1 MVGGIPVVEQQPHE
15 IVWTLVN
22 VCVAARCIQVI
33 AELGVADHIEDQP
46 VGVGELASSCEVNA
60 DALDRVLRL
69 LTAYG
74 VFDREEGRYLH
85 TPASRLL
92 QSDHPMTMR
101 PFARMMGLPL
111 GWGSLTELAHSIR
124 TGLPAIEIL
133 EPKGLWAYLQ
143 NHPDEAEIFGRAMTA
158 KAGAE
163 VAAVVAAYDFTRFG
177 IIADVGGGRGHLLRA
192 VLDAAPTAEGIL
204 FDLPEVINTVDD
216 LDHQRL
222 TAVAGDFFVDALPAA
237 DAYVLMEVLH
247 DWADQECSAILN
259 AIRRAAPANSTLL
272 IVEGVIPEE
281 RTDPR
286 ALTLDIIMLTITGG
300 RERTAAQFSALLDRA
315 GFQLNRVI
323 DTASPMRIVEA
334 RPI

>member
-1 MVGGIPVVEQQPHE
+1 VAPQQPHE

-22 VCVAARCIQVI
+22 VCVAARCIHVI

-46 VGVGELASSCEVNA
+46 VSVGELASSCEVNA

-69 LTAYG
+69 LTAHG
-74 VFDREEGRYLH
+74 VFDREDGRYRH

-92 QSDHPMTMR
+92 RSDQPMTMR
-101 PFARMMGLPL
+101 PFARMMGLPF

-163 VAAVVAAYDFTRFG
+163 VAAVLAGYDFRPFG
-177 IIADVGGGRGHLLRA
+177 TIADIGGGRGHLLRA
-192 VLDAAPTAEGIL
+192 VLDTAPTAEGIL
-204 FDLPEVINTVDD
+204 FDLPEVINTVGDVD
-216 LDHQRL
+216 QQRL
-222 TAVAGDFFVDALPAA
+222 TVVAGDFFVDALPVA

-247 DWADQECSAILN
+247 DWADQECITILN

-286 ALTLDIIMLTITGG
+286 ALTLDIIMLTVTGG

-315 GFQLNRVI
+315 GFHLNRVI

>member
-1 MVGGIPVVEQQPHE
+1 VAQQQPHE

-22 VCVAARCIQVI
+22 VCVAARCIHVI

-46 VGVGELASSCEVNA
+46 VSVGELASSCEVNA

-69 LTAYG
+69 LTAHG
-74 VFDREEGRYLH
+74 VFNREDGRYRH

-92 QSDHPMTMR
+92 RSDQPMTMR
-101 PFARMMGLPL
+101 PFARMMGLPF

-143 NHPDEAEIFGRAMTA
+143 NHPDEAAIFGRAMTA

-163 VAAVVAAYDFTRFG
+163 VAAVLAGYDFRPFG
-177 IIADVGGGRGHLLRA
+177 TIADIGGGRGHLLRA

-216 LDHQRL
+216 GDQQGL
-222 TAVAGDFFVDALPAA
+222 TAVAGDFFVDALPVA

-247 DWADQECSAILN
+247 DWADQECITILN

-272 IVEGVIPEE
+272 IVESVIPEE

-286 ALTLDIIMLTITGG
+286 ALTLDIIMLTVTGG

-315 GFQLNRVI
+315 GFHLNRVI
-323 DTASPMRIVEA
+323 ETVSPMRIVEA

>member
-1 MVGGIPVVEQQPHE
+1 VAQQQPHE

-22 VCVAARCIQVI
+22 VCVAARCIHVI

-46 VGVGELASSCEVNA
+46 VSVGELASSCEVNA

-69 LTAYG
+69 LTAHG
-74 VFDREEGRYLH
+74 VFDREDGRYRH

-101 PFARMMGLPL
+101 SFARMMGLPL

-133 EPKGLWAYLQ
+133 EPKGFWAYLQ
-143 NHPDEAEIFGRAMTA
+143 NHPDEAAIFGRAMTA
-158 KAGAE
+158 KAGSD
-163 VAAVVAAYDFTRFG
+163 VAAVLAAYDFTRFG
-177 IIADVGGGRGHLLRA
+177 TIADIGGGRGHLLRG
-192 VLDAAPTAEGIL
+192 VLDAVPTAEGLL

-216 LDHQRL
+216 GDQQRL
-222 TAVAGDFFVDALPAA
+222 TAVAGDFFVDALPVA
-237 DAYVLMEVLH
+237 DAYILMEVLH
-247 DWADQECSAILN
+247 DWADQECIAILT
-259 AIRRAAPANSTLL
+259 AIRRAAPADSTLL
-272 IVEGVIPEE
+272 IVEGVIPEG

-286 ALTLDIIMLTITGG
+286 AVTLDIIMLTITGG

-315 GFQLNRVI
+315 GFHFNRVI

-334 RPI
+334 RLI

>member
-1 MVGGIPVVEQQPHE
+1 M
-15 IVWTLVN
+15 
-22 VCVAARCIQVI
+22 I

-46 VGVGELASSCEVNA
+46 VSVGELASSCEVNA

-69 LTAYG
+69 LTAHG
-74 VFDREEGRYLH
+74 VFDREDGRYRH

-92 QSDHPMTMR
+92 RSDQPMTMR
-101 PFARMMGLPL
+101 PFARMMGLPF

-163 VAAVVAAYDFTRFG
+163 VAAVLAGYDFRPFG
-177 IIADVGGGRGHLLRA
+177 TIADIGGGRGHLLRA
-192 VLDAAPTAEGIL
+192 VLDTAPTAEGIL
-204 FDLPEVINTVDD
+204 FDLPEVINTVGDVD
-216 LDHQRL
+216 QQRL
-222 TAVAGDFFVDALPAA
+222 TVVAGDFFVDALPVA

-247 DWADQECSAILN
+247 DWADQECITILN

-286 ALTLDIIMLTITGG
+286 ALTLDIIMLTVTGG

-315 GFQLNRVI
+315 GFHLNRVI

>member
-1 MVGGIPVVEQQPHE
+1 VAQQQPHE

-22 VCVAARCIQVI
+22 ICVAARCIHLI

-46 VGVGELASSCEVNA
+46 VSVDELASSCAVNP

-69 LTAYG
+69 LAAHG
-74 VFDREEGRYLH
+74 VFDRQDGTYRH

-111 GWGSLTELAHSIR
+111 GWDSLTELAHSIR
-124 TGLPAIEIL
+124 TGSPAVEIL
-133 EPKGLWAYLQ
+133 EPKGLWTYLQ

-158 KAGAE
+158 KAGAD
-163 VAAVVAAYDFTRFG
+163 VAAVVAVYDFTSFG
-177 IIADVGGGRGHLLRA
+177 TIADIGGGRGHLLRA
-192 VLDAAPTAEGIL
+192 VLDAAPTAKGVL
-204 FDLPEVINTVDD
+204 FDLPEVINALDDVDQ
-216 LDHQRL
+216 QRL
-222 TAVAGDFFVDALPAA
+222 TAVAGDFFVDALPVA

-247 DWADQECSAILN
+247 DWADRECIAILS
-259 AIRRAAPANSTLL
+259 AIRRAAPADSTLF

-281 RTDPR
+281 RADLR
-286 ALTLDIIMLTITGG
+286 ALTLDIIMLTVTGG
-300 RERTAAQFSALLDRA
+300 RERTPAQFSALLDRA
-315 GFQLNRVI
+315 GFHLNRVI

-334 RPI
+334 RPFS